1 MAINIDP
8 EILIVDEALSVGY
21 VFFQAKCYRKFE
33 EFKQQGKT
41 ILFVSHD
48 LNSISKYCDRVLL
61 LDHGKVV
68 ASGVPKEMVDLYK
81 RLLVGQGP
89 EDEEAAKK
97 QAAAEQAIRKEG
109 WITPFEMNPSALEYG
124 DKRAEMLGFLIQD
137 ENGLPTNTIEKGSS
151 FTMKVRVRFH
161 EHIEDPIFAF
171 TIKDMRGTEITGT
184 NTMFEHITT
193 PTGEDGDTV
202 VVSYTQKA
210 DLQGGEYLISFGLT
224 GYRGG
229 DFVVYHRLYDASSLV
244 VVSTKNTVGF
254 YDMNSRITIEQE
266 EKQ

>member
-1 MAINIDP
+1 
-8 EILIVDEALSVGY
+8 
-21 VFFQAKCYRKFE
+21 
-33 EFKQQGKT
+33 
-41 ILFVSHD
+41 
-48 LNSISKYCDRVLL
+48 
-61 LDHGKVV
+61 
-68 ASGVPKEMVDLYK
+68 
-81 RLLVGQGP
+81 
-89 EDEEAAKK
+89 
-97 QAAAEQAIRKEG
+97 
-109 WITPFEMNPSALEYG
+109 
-124 DKRAEMLGFLIQD
+124 
-137 ENGLPTNTIEKGSS
+137 
-151 FTMKVRVRFH
+151 
-161 EHIEDPIFAF
+161 
-171 TIKDMRGTEITGT
+171 
-184 NTMFEHITT
+184 MFEHITT